1 MKKEKKTVKM
11 HAHLHMSD
19 FFCIFAHK
27 FLNYEST

>member
-19 FFCIFAHK
+19 FIFAHK